1 MYSMGS
7 GEGMK
12 KHVPKVRFEPCAEAK
27 AVGLE
32 IAKEESLSRA
42 AFLNIR
48 LSTPGRSK
56 IEVGLAVL
64 ADTSGKLLN
73 QRRACS
79 RKDVIG
85 NPRESCMV
93 LVLVTSL
100 ELMCKSCFCEA

>member
-48 LSTPGRSK
+48 LSIMVACIARRVARRLRWGWLCWLTRPG
-56 IEVGLAVL
+56 
-64 ADTSGKLLN
+64 N
-73 QRRACS
+73 Y
-79 RKDVIG
+79 
-85 NPRESCMV
+85 
-93 LVLVTSL
+93 
-100 ELMCKSCFCEA
+100 